1 MPVPMGG
8 VPPVPRPVPCRC
20 VVMDGD
26 AGGWPAEGPGR
37 GGYHNGCLPINL
49 SSLPCEL
56 WAGARGRACGG
67 GRTPPTRCHLGHRGR
82 STPIQHCLS
91 AFAPSR
97 PHIRGGEVPPPIHIL
112 EKDTRPGDVNK
123 GGGQPRPRPSRLSLS
138 AEPSAAAVFPSQ
150 PCAGLPVGL
159 RCHCHRE
166 EGSTPKASSACG
178 TRAGLSS
185 HAGGSQGQ
193 KGFIVLVPNPQ
204 HRRVLQLS
212 LLQPPISLPLA

>member
-1 MPVPMGG
+1 M
-8 VPPVPRPVPCRC
+8 PRPVPCRC

-138 AEPSAAAVFPSQ
+138 AEPSAAAVLPSQ